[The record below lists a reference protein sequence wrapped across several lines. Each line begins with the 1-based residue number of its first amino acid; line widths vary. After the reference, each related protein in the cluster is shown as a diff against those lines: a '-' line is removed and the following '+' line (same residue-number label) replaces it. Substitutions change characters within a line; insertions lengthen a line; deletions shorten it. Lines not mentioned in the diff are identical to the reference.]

1 MDSIYEPNDKFD
13 FEKLKLTSPIT
24 VAGGNHF
31 IKFIMNENPLYI
43 QPPKCKVK
51 QGIVK
56 TGKRMYSDLMFTIE
70 NENFIRWIENLE
82 NYSQKYIFNNREKW
96 FETSLDEHDIENSFT
111 SSVKLYKSGKY
122 YTVRTNIPTILGKI
136 NLTIYDE
143 NENIIELDNLRE
155 NDTVITIL
163 EVQGIKCSPRSFQ
176 IEMEMKQLLVL
187 KPANLFDKCILK
199 SRNHAI
205 EEKSMN
211 VYDTQEYLEKP
222 SFKLQPENNELLKNK
237 ETAEN
242 KKDEIDIIL
251 SSETPPTEEQNLSDF
266 IAESEQQNQ
275 STFMAESEDP
285 PTEENIELPELE
297 ESPTEENNTSLVL
310 EEINLDL
317 EEVSINEPVILKK
330 RNDVYYE
337 MYREALRK
345 AKIAKELALSSYLE
359 AKRIKNTYMLNDL
372 NENEIDSDFDE
383 DSDKDD

>member
-13 FEKLKLTSPIT
+13 FEKLKMTSPIT

-31 IKFIMNENPLYI
+31 IKFIMNDNPLYI
-43 QPPKCKVK
+43 QAPKCKVK

-136 NLTIYDE
+136 NLKIYDE

-205 EEKSMN
+205 EEESMN

-222 SFKLQPENNELLKNK
+222 SFKLQPENNEILKTS
-237 ETAEN
+237 ETTEN
-242 KKDEIDIIL
+242 KDEIDIIL
-251 SSETPPTEEQNLSDF
+251 SSDAPQMEENNQPDF
-266 IAESEQQNQ
+266 IAESEQSSMDYNNNQ
-275 STFMAESEDP
+275 STFIAELEQP
-285 PTEENIELPELE
+285 PIEENIHT
-297 ESPTEENNTSLVL
+297 SQENNTSLVL

-317 EEVSINEPVILKK
+317 EEVSINEPVMLKK

-383 DSDKDD
+383 DSDKDE

>member
-13 FEKLKLTSPIT
+13 FEKLKMTSPIT

-31 IKFIMNENPLYI
+31 IKFIMNDNPLYI
-43 QPPKCKVK
+43 QAPKCKVK

-136 NLTIYDE
+136 NLKIYDE

-199 SRNHAI
+199 SRNHVI
-205 EEKSMN
+205 EEESTN

-222 SFKLQPENNELLKNK
+222 SFKLQPENNEILKNS
-237 ETAEN
+237 ETTEN
-242 KKDEIDIIL
+242 KDEIDIIL

-266 IAESEQQNQ
+266 IAESEQSSMDYNNNQ
-275 STFMAESEDP
+275 STFIAELEQP
-285 PTEENIELPELE
+285 PTEENIHT
-297 ESPTEENNTSLVL
+297 SQENNTSLVL

-317 EEVSINEPVILKK
+317 EEVSINEPVMLKK

-383 DSDKDD
+383 DSDKDE

>member
-31 IKFIMNENPLYI
+31 IKFIMNDNPLYI
-43 QPPKCKVK
+43 QAPKCKVK

-136 NLTIYDE
+136 NLKIYDE

-205 EEKSMN
+205 EEESMN

-222 SFKLQPENNELLKNK
+222 SFKLQPENNEILKNS
-237 ETAEN
+237 ETTEN
-242 KKDEIDIIL
+242 KDEIDIIL
-251 SSETPPTEEQNLSDF
+251 SSDAPPMEENNQPDF
-266 IAESEQQNQ
+266 IAESEQSSMDYNNNQ
-275 STFMAESEDP
+275 STFIAELEQP
-285 PTEENIELPELE
+285 PTEENIHT
-297 ESPTEENNTSLVL
+297 SQENNTSLVL

-317 EEVSINEPVILKK
+317 EEVSINEPVMLKK

-383 DSDKDD
+383 DSDKDE

>member
-1 MDSIYEPNDKFD
+1 
-13 FEKLKLTSPIT
+13 
-24 VAGGNHF
+24 
-31 IKFIMNENPLYI
+31 
-43 QPPKCKVK
+43 
-51 QGIVK
+51 
-56 TGKRMYSDLMFTIE
+56 
-70 NENFIRWIENLE
+70 
-82 NYSQKYIFNNREKW
+82 
-96 FETSLDEHDIENSFT
+96 
-111 SSVKLYKSGKY
+111 
-122 YTVRTNIPTILGKI
+122 
-136 NLTIYDE
+136 
-143 NENIIELDNLRE
+143 
-155 NDTVITIL
+155 
-163 EVQGIKCSPRSFQ
+163 
-176 IEMEMKQLLVL
+176 MEMKQLLVL

-205 EEKSMN
+205 EEQSTN

-222 SFKLQPENNELLKNK
+222 SFKLQPENNEPLKNK

-285 PTEENIELPELE
+285 PTEENIEPLELE

-317 EEVSINEPVILKK
+317 EEVSINEPVMLKK